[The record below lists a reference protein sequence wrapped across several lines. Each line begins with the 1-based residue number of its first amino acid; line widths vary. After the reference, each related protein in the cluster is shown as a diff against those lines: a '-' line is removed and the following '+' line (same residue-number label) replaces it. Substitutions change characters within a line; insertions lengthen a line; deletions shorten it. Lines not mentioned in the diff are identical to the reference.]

1 MQVSLRD
8 MNNQNNRPLALIILD
23 GWGHSD
29 QSEGNA
35 IALANTPFYDEIS
48 ATYPKTTLAAAGNR
62 VGLANGVAG
71 SSEVGHLNLGAGR
84 VVQTNPLR
92 ISEAIKS
99 GSFFE
104 NQVLQGAFGHA
115 SNEGTSVH
123 LVGLLSDGDVHS
135 SSDTLFA
142 LLRMAKNE
150 GISDVFVHAILDGRD
165 VPQRTADIYVE
176 ALEVKMADIGV
187 GRIATLCGRYF
198 AMDSRENWERTAR
211 AFTMLVHAEGERA
224 FDAKAAVRNSFL
236 RGLSD
241 EFVAPIVLEN
251 LVGEPVA
258 TIKEGDTVIFFNH
271 RADTMRQLCRSVA
284 VPDYGS
290 LSTKPRVNAVCL
302 TEYDRSFNLP
312 VAFEVESQSNML
324 THVLG
329 NNRIPNYRIAES
341 DRIAH
346 VVNFFNGGANQSSYE
361 QHVHVPSGSSASRDT
376 EPELQSFKIAD
387 QMLQALENDE
397 DAVFI
402 VNLVAA
408 DVFAESGS
416 LEKTVEAIQY
426 IDTCLGGIVETIRQA
441 NGVALITSSHGHCEG
456 MTADDDGKRNRRAT
470 TNDVPFHLVD
480 DTAGP
485 IMLRRDGSLQDVAPT
500 ILGLLGLEQPP
511 EMTGK
516 DLRLA

>member
-1 MQVSLRD
+1 
-8 MNNQNNRPLALIILD
+8 MNTQTHRPLALIILD
-23 GWGHSD
+23 GWGHSNET
-29 QSEGNA
+29 EGNA
-35 IALANTPFYDEIS
+35 IALAHTPYYDDIS
-48 ATYPKTTLAAAGNR
+48 ARYPKTTLAAAGKR
-62 VGLANGVAG
+62 VGLADGVAG
-71 SSEVGHLNLGAGR
+71 NSEVGHLNIGAGR

-92 ISEAIKS
+92 IAESIQS
-99 GSFFE
+99 GQFFE
-104 NQVLQGAFGHA
+104 NQVLRSAFERASDEGGA
-115 SNEGTSVH
+115 VH
-123 LVGLLSDGDVHS
+123 LIGLLSDGDVHS
-135 SSDTLFA
+135 SSATLYA

-150 GISDVFVHAILDGRD
+150 GVSDVFVHAILDGRD
-165 VPQRTADIYVE
+165 VPPRTADIYVE

-198 AMDSRENWERTAR
+198 AMDTGENWERTAR

-241 EFVAPIVLEN
+241 EFIAPIVLEN

-271 RADTMRQLCRSVA
+271 RSDTMRQLCRSVA

-290 LSTKPRVNAVCL
+290 VSAKPRVNAVCL

-312 VAFEVESQSNML
+312 TAFEVESQSNML

-329 NNRIPNYRIAES
+329 NNRVPNVRIAES

-361 QHVHVPSGSSASRDT
+361 QHIHVPSSGSASRDL
-376 EPELQSFKIAD
+376 EPELKSFKVAD
-387 QMLQALENDE
+387 QIIRALETD
-397 DAVFI
+397 DAVFV
-402 VNLVAA
+402 VNFVAA

-416 LEKTVEAIQY
+416 LERTVEAIQY
-426 IDTCLGGIVETIRQA
+426 IDTCLGSVVEKVREA
-441 NGVALITSSHGHCEG
+441 NGVVLVTSSHGHCEA
-456 MTADDDGKRNRRAT
+456 MIVDDDGKRNRRPTA
-470 TNDVPFHLVD
+470 NKVPFHLVD
-480 DTAGP
+480 DNAGP
-485 IMLRRDGSLQDVAPT
+485 IMLREDGALEDVAPT
-500 ILGLLGLEQPP
+500 ILGLLGLEQPV
-511 EMTGK
+511 EMTGR